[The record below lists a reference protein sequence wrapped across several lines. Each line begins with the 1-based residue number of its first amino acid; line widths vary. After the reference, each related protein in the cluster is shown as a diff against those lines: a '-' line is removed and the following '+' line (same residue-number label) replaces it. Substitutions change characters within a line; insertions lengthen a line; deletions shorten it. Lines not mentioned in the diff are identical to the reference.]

1 MYYRNHKY
9 RMAFLVLPVFFFI
22 GVNIMVGS
30 DTNLEKYLPQT
41 VKGWKISEEDQ
52 HFDQRTLYNYINGGA
67 ELYLSYGFVK
77 LISRTYEMSNQPKI
91 TVDIFDMNT
100 PQNAFGVFSHSREK
114 EDGQFGQGSQYSF
127 GLLLFWKSQFYIS
140 ILASPETE
148 ESKEA
153 VFHLAQIIDDS
164 IQEEGQ
170 LPEIMNFLPA
180 KSLIKESIK
189 YFRHHVWLNSYY
201 FISDQNIFHIDQE
214 TEAILAKYNIED
226 HKPILLLI
234 KYPSK
239 EKSNRAYSDFIKYFV
254 PDLENTGVS
263 QIEDSTW
270 VGCTRE
276 ENMVIAV
283 FNASTENV
291 ALELLNE
298 VVTKSD

>member
-1 MYYRNHKY
+1 
-9 RMAFLVLPVFFFI
+9 MA
-22 GVNIMVGS
+22 GS
-30 DTNLEKYLPQT
+30 DTNLEKYLPET
-41 VKGWKISEEDQ
+41 VKGWKIGEEDQ

-77 LISRTYEMSNQPKI
+77 SINRTYEMLNQPKI

-114 EDGQFGQGSQYSF
+114 EDGQFGQGSQYSY

-148 ESKEA
+148 ESKKA
-153 VFHLAQIIDDS
+153 VFYLAQIIDES

-170 LPEIMNFLPA
+170 LPEIVNYLPD
-180 KSLIKESIK
+180 KFLIKESIK

-214 TEAILAKYNIED
+214 TEAVLAKYNFED
-226 HKPILLLI
+226 HKSILLLI
-234 KYPSK
+234 QYPSK
-239 EKSNRAYSDFIKYFV
+239 EKSNRAYSDFIKYFA
-254 PDLENTGVS
+254 PDLESTGVS
-263 QIEDSTW
+263 QIEDGTW
-270 VGCTRE
+270 VGCTQE

-283 FNASTENV
+283 FNASAENV

-298 VVTKSD
+298 VVTKSN

>member
-1 MYYRNHKY
+1 
-9 RMAFLVLPVFFFI
+9 
-22 GVNIMVGS
+22 MVGS

-226 HKPILLLI
+226 HKAILLLI

-263 QIEDSTW
+263 QIEDGTW